1 MTPGEP
7 VPPDNSGLQAPEGSG
22 HDYGTDPS
30 GGQLADVARQGA
42 REWERDMAA
51 WESDAEQLRRR
62 ARTLPEVLWEAMQRG
77 DRVTT
82 TVADQVFSGKLTAV
96 RGDLAVLDGVDAVV
110 AINLGAVGAVS
121 LERGEDGVVGDR
133 THGSLRSYLGQL
145 EVDGDT
151 VRLIGDGFDVVGRVV
166 AVAVDHVLVAG
177 TPGNDWVI
185 PLPVLG
191 GVVVPTR

>member
-1 MTPGEP
+1 MIPPLPDLPG
-7 VPPDNSGLQAPEGSG
+7 DSGAEAPEGSG
-22 HDYGTDPS
+22 RDYGADPT
-30 GGQLADVARQGA
+30 GGQLADVARRGA

-62 ARTLPEVLWEAMQRG
+62 ARALPEVLWEAMQRG

-82 TVADQVFSGKLTAV
+82 TVADQVFSGKLIAV
-96 RGDLAVLDGVDAVV
+96 RGDLAVLDGTDAVV
-110 AINLGAVGAVS
+110 AINLATVGAVS
-121 LERGEDGVVGDR
+121 LERSEGGVIGDR

-145 EVDGDT
+145 EVDADT
-151 VRLIGDGFDVVGRVV
+151 VRIIGDGFDVVGRVT

-177 TPGNDWVI
+177 APGNDWVI
-185 PLPVLG
+185 PLSILG